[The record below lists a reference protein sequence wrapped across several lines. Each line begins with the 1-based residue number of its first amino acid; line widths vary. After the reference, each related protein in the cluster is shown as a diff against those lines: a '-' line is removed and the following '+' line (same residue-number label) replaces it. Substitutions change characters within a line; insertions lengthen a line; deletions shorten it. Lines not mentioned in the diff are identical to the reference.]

1 MNLAPTFGTDVSSL
15 PPKGVAHAAWG
26 GPAQR
31 VVAPTFG
38 TDLHAL

>member
-15 PPKGVAHAAWG
+15 PPEGAAHAAWG
-26 GPAQR
+26 GPALR

-38 TDLHAL
+38 TDVQAL